1 MTAERAA
8 VTGEPWNEAAAH
20 DVQDATEASQNA
32 PGVTIQ
38 KAIPLD
44 WGSRITLADAPTALA
59 GGNALA
65 AAAPSMTLAHQAA
78 LYGGSVRATQPE
90 SESLAHRAAGTT
102 LAAAISGLTGKG
114 LDMATTGVRA
124 ASATNPSEVI
134 QDLQGARSAANQSP
148 IGPSYA
154 TAGQQGASYLNTY
167 APSPELQAAFA
178 HPEIQPYVN
187 AVQNS
192 ELGKTMNPAQVGEE
206 VYRLMSEL
214 QGKKLTLG
222 ENGGATPAADF
233 QLRNVGALKTILKN
247 ALGTVEPD
255 FPEAVATHAEM
266 SQPIGATRQGYAT
279 ANQLL
284 RGTTAAKNL
293 GNAVKDPAAFLA
305 QTVPTMT
312 PDLAEQT
319 LGGVLGRT
327 QQNLGLSVN
336 PLSGFGIGRSAMAIN
351 RVSPL
356 VDALDARSGNT
367 LLAAV
372 RRMELAQSG
381 ALPDAGQ
388 P

>member
-1 MTAERAA
+1 M
-8 VTGEPWNEAAAH
+8 
-20 DVQDATEASQNA
+20 
-32 PGVTIQ
+32 
-38 KAIPLD
+38 
-44 WGSRITLADAPTALA
+44 
-59 GGNALA
+59 
-65 AAAPSMTLAHQAA
+65 
-78 LYGGSVRATQPE
+78 
-90 SESLAHRAAGTT
+90 
-102 LAAAISGLTGKG
+102 
-114 LDMATTGVRA
+114 
-124 ASATNPSEVI
+124 
-134 QDLQGARSAANQSP
+134 
-148 IGPSYA
+148 
-154 TAGQQGASYLNTY
+154 
-167 APSPELQAAFA
+167 
-178 HPEIQPYVN
+178 N

-192 ELGKTMNPAQVGEE
+192 ELGKTMNPARGRGRSVSADERVAGQE
-206 VYRLMSEL
+206 
-214 QGKKLTLG
+214 TH
-222 ENGGATPAADF
+222 GGRKWRRNARRRF
-233 QLRNVGALKTILKN
+233 RLRNVGALKTILKN

-266 SQPIGATRQGYAT
+266 GQPIGATRQGYAT

-327 QQNLGLSVN
+327 QRNLGLSVN

-381 ALPDAGQ
+381 AFTTRGNHDRRARWPSRLLMTRTSALGGRKR
-388 P
+388 